1 MSFPIQSGHGCIGC
15 SEEDFWDNG
24 PFYERLTGLAGF
36 GIESSADTIGKVAA
50 GVVAG
55 GLAAHAIAANVSKR
69 RELKEGI
76 RSGKD
81 TEKHFTE

>member
-1 MSFPIQSGHGCIGC
+1 MSYPIQSGHGCIGC
-15 SEEDFWDNG
+15 SEENFWDNG

-55 GLAAHAIAANVSKR
+55 GLAVHAVAANISKR
-69 RELKEGI
+69 KEL
-76 RSGKD
+76 RSRTTRGKQN
-81 TEKHFTE
+81 EKKLDS